1 MDGILT
7 GTSTEAAARAWI
19 ADFAAAVEAADARRL
34 AALFAAEC
42 HWRDILAFT
51 WDLRTASGGVAIA
64 RRMAAALAGMAPRGF
79 TLAAGRTPPPK
90 SRDVLRLEE
99 QLADLLA
106 VPVEIRIRKRTK
118 RGDQGELAIS
128 FGSLDDLGALLDRLG
143 ITER

>member
-1 MDGILT
+1 M
-7 GTSTEAAARAWI
+7 
-19 ADFAAAVEAADARRL
+19 
-34 AALFAAEC
+34 
-42 HWRDILAFT
+42 
-51 WDLRTASGGVAIA
+51 
-64 RRMAAALAGMAPRGF
+64 
-79 TLAAGRTPPPK
+79 
-90 SRDVLRLEE
+90 LRLEE